1 MRVFLLILISLIVSS
16 VFGISQVS
24 TLTAKIIDQKTKKP
38 ITGVIVLSLSNQR
51 NATYTNEEGIFSL
64 LVAPNDSLKISCIG
78 YKDSIIKIFESLI
91 VSTIE
96 LTLNFIELDEVV
108 VNNSPKKSISTL
120 GYIGKEY
127 KTFNQGGSKGSILLI
142 FIPNEDSRKNRVI
155 TKLKYELSAINREN
169 EKVNKGVVRVRLYSS
184 LDTAIYPKSDLLQ
197 ENIIQTIP
205 LKYKQTLIVNISKYK
220 IVFPASGVFVGLEW
234 LGEKNNSYEINLN
247 PAFVATKAKVDPF
260 SFISFYGKPFVRVGK
275 MLDAYYTKMF
285 GIEVEEY

>member
-1 MRVFLLILISLIVSS
+1 MKLLPLLLTFLSLGS

-51 NATYTNEEGIFSL
+51 NATYTNEEGIFSIS
-64 LVAPNDSLKISCIG
+64 VANNDSLKISCIG
-78 YKDSIIKIFESLI
+78 YKDSVIKHFEKLSL
-91 VSTIE
+91 STIE
-96 LTLNFIELDEVV
+96 LRPNFILLNEVV
-108 VNNSPKKSISTL
+108 VNNSLKRSSSTL
-120 GYIGKEY
+120 GNIGKEY

-142 FIPNEDSRKNRVI
+142 FIPNQDSRKNRVI

-184 LDTAIYPKSDLLQ
+184 IDTAIYPKSDLLQ

-205 LKYKQTLIVNISKYK
+205 LKNKQTLIVDISKYK

-247 PAFVATKAKVDPF
+247 PAFVAAKSKVDPF
-260 SFISFYGKPFVRVGK
+260 SFISFYGKPFVHVGK
-275 MLDAYYTKMF
+275 MLDSYYTQMF
-285 GIEVEEY
+285 GIEVEEN

>member
-1 MRVFLLILISLIVSS
+1 
-16 VFGISQVS
+16 
-24 TLTAKIIDQKTKKP
+24 
-38 ITGVIVLSLSNQR
+38 
-51 NATYTNEEGIFSL
+51 
-64 LVAPNDSLKISCIG
+64 
-78 YKDSIIKIFESLI
+78 
-91 VSTIE
+91 
-96 LTLNFIELDEVV
+96 
-108 VNNSPKKSISTL
+108 L

-205 LKYKQTLIVNISKYK
+205 LKYKQTLIVDISKYK

-260 SFISFYGKPFVRVGK
+260 SFISFYGKPFVHVGK